1 MATVEEKAA
10 DLLKGPIESMGCV
23 LWGIQ
28 FLHAGRHST
37 LRVYIDRDGGVTVDD
52 CAEVSEQIGR
62 LLDVEEVIPY
72 EYRLEVSSPGMDR
85 LFFSFEQLSK
95 ACGSEIAF
103 EFQREINGSRK
114 FKAVLKSAEDGAEGK
129 RLVLTLEDGTEV
141 PCAYADVKSARLVP
155 HF

>member
-10 DLLKGPIESMGCV
+10 DLLRGPIESMGCV

-28 FLHAGRHST
+28 FVHAGRHST

-85 LFFSFEQLSK
+85 LFFSFGQLSK

-103 EFQREINGSRK
+103 EFQKEINGSRK

>member
-10 DLLKGPIESMGCV
+10 DLLRGPIESMGCV

-28 FLHAGRHST
+28 FVHAGRHST

-62 LLDVEEVIPY
+62 ILDVEEVIPY

-85 LFFSFEQLSK
+85 LFFTWEQLAS
-95 ACGSEIAF
+95 AAGSEISF
-103 EFQREINGSRK
+103 EFQSEINGSRK

>member
-1 MATVEEKAA
+1 
-10 DLLKGPIESMGCV
+10 MGCV

-103 EFQREINGSRK
+103 EFQKEINGSRK

>member
-85 LFFSFEQLSK
+85 LFFSFGQLSK

-103 EFQREINGSRK
+103 EFQTELNGPRK
-114 FKAVLKSAEDGAEGK
+114 FKAVLKSAEDGESGQ
-129 RLVLTLEDGTEV
+129 RLVLTRENGTEV
-141 PCAYADVKSARLVP
+141 TCAYADVKSARLVP

>member
-10 DLLKGPIESMGCV
+10 DLLRGPIESMGCV

-62 LLDVEEVIPY
+62 ILDVEEVIPY

-85 LFFSFEQLSK
+85 LFFTFEQLAS
-95 ACGSEIAF
+95 AAGSEIAF

-114 FKAVLKSAEDGAEGK
+114 FKAVLKSTEDTEDVK
-129 RLVLTLEDGTEV
+129 KLVLTLEDGTEV
-141 PCAYADVKSARLVP
+141 SCSYADVKSARLVP
-155 HF
+155 NF

>member
-10 DLLKGPIESMGCV
+10 DLLRGPIESMGCV

-62 LLDVEEVIPY
+62 ILDVEEVIPY

-103 EFQREINGSRK
+103 EFQKEINGSRK
-114 FKAVLKSAEDGAEGK
+114 IGRASCRERV
-129 RLVLTLEDGTEV
+129 
-141 PCAYADVKSARLVP
+141 
-155 HF
+155 

>member
-28 FLHAGRHST
+28 FLHAGRHSA

-62 LLDVEEVIPY
+62 LRDVEEVIPY

-85 LFFSFEQLSK
+85 LFFSF
-95 ACGSEIAF
+95 
-103 EFQREINGSRK
+103 
-114 FKAVLKSAEDGAEGK
+114 
-129 RLVLTLEDGTEV
+129 
-141 PCAYADVKSARLVP
+141 
-155 HF
+155 

>member
-28 FLHAGRHST
+28 FVHAGRHST

-62 LLDVEEVIPY
+62 ILDVEEVIPY

-85 LFFSFEQLSK
+85 LFFSFGQLSK
-95 ACGSEIAF
+95 ACGSEISF

>member
-52 CAEVSEQIGR
+52 CADVSEQIGR
-62 LLDVEEVIPY
+62 ILDVEEVIPY

-95 ACGSEIAF
+95 RAAARLPSSSRRRSTARGSSRQSLRA
-103 EFQREINGSRK
+103 QRTERADRGSSSPSRTE
-114 FKAVLKSAEDGAEGK
+114 LTSSA
-129 RLVLTLEDGTEV
+129 LTLT
-141 PCAYADVKSARLVP
+141 
-155 HF
+155 

>member
-10 DLLKGPIESMGCV
+10 DLLRGPIESMGCV

-62 LLDVEEVIPY
+62 ILDVEEVIPY

-85 LFFSFEQLSK
+85 LFFTFEQLAS
-95 ACGSEIAF
+95 AAGSEISF

>member
-10 DLLKGPIESMGCV
+10 DLLRGPIESMGCV

-85 LFFSFEQLSK
+85 LFFSFEQPEPAAFMEQAKAEADGPAHPAAGSK
-95 ACGSEIAF
+95 ATQGTQNRITL
-103 EFQREINGSRK
+103 QNRPSRY
-114 FKAVLKSAEDGAEGK
+114 S
-129 RLVLTLEDGTEV
+129 RLPDLHRKEMHRR
-141 PCAYADVKSARLVP
+141 SRLL
-155 HF
+155 

>member
-10 DLLKGPIESMGCV
+10 DLLRGPIESMGCV

-28 FLHAGRHST
+28 FVHAGRHST

-62 LLDVEEVIPY
+62 ILDVEEVIPY

-85 LFFSFEQLSK
+85 LFFTCSRQRDFLRVPEGDQRLEEVQ
-95 ACGSEIAF
+95 GSP
-103 EFQREINGSRK
+103 QKRRGRSRG
-114 FKAVLKSAEDGAEGK
+114 EE
-129 RLVLTLEDGTEV
+129 
-141 PCAYADVKSARLVP
+141 ARSHP
-155 HF
+155 RGRD

>member
-62 LLDVEEVIPY
+62 ILDVEEVIPY

-85 LFFSFEQLSK
+85 LFFNFEQLSK

-114 FKAVLKSAEDGAEGK
+114 FKAVLKSTEDTEEGK
-129 RLVLTLEDGTEV
+129 KLLLALEDGTEV
-141 PCAYADVKSARLVP
+141 PCSYADVKSARLVP

>member
-10 DLLKGPIESMGCV
+10 DLLRGPIESMGCV

-28 FLHAGRHST
+28 FVHAGRHST

-62 LLDVEEVIPY
+62 ILDVEEVIPY

-103 EFQREINGSRK
+103 EFQKEINGSRK
-114 FKAVLKSAEDGAEGK
+114 FKAVLQSAEDGAEGK